1 MSELKEK
8 LDKIKEAVNKIYD
21 LQTLHGNISNAINNI
36 IEEAK
41 KNFNDYYQGESDK
54 ITFKDTKLE
63 NIKTSYKT
71 LIKKIDDSI
80 TNYPGENENKE
91 HNIEQLNSLKY
102 DLENGENTF
111 TINGKYTDI
120 INNFVREEFTA
131 FANSVTDYSISSE
144 YEEMKNTPIFDGLY
158 NNLGNLDLSN
168 CFIKDNT
175 SVLGYAYGFNAAK
188 NVENIYTNDKITGV
202 KLDGNK
208 INLSGIEKV
217 TKFSDLKNVNNISF
231 SYLLRTYYAIYKKI
245 IPNEKTNLD
254 ETITEFNSIITNL
267 QEIKK
272 IYDKKEEE
280 VKEYGV
286 VLTAN
291 NEGETYDFT
300 KYFDEQYK
308 TIFQNNTD
316 INPEHYEKLKEYVLE
331 IKNEI
336 DLDSYLFDKQKDTI
350 FNEKIILDEKGII
363 KAYDREG
370 KEETISDTDTAFSF
384 LDNIKNLFKFDDNG
398 KTKVKSIYDLRKK
411 VFISK
416 GIYGYDTETKSFNKD
431 LFLKEIKDQS
441 KEPIYKYVKQ
451 ALGVNQN

>member
-8 LDKIKEAVNKIYD
+8 LDKIKKAVNKIYD
-21 LQTLHGNISNAINNI
+21 LQTLYGNISNAINNI

-41 KNFNDYYQGESDK
+41 KNFYDYYQGESDK

-71 LIKKIDDSI
+71 LIEQIDNSI
-80 TNYPGENENKE
+80 TNHPGEDEE
-91 HNIEQLNSLKY
+91 HNIEQLKNLKS
-102 DLENGENTF
+102 DLENGENTS
-111 TINGKYTDI
+111 TINEKYTDI
-120 INNFVREEFTA
+120 INNFVGEEFTA
-131 FANSVTDYSISSE
+131 FKDSVTSYSISSE
-144 YEEMKNTPIFDGLY
+144 YKEMKNTPIFDGLY

-208 INLSGIEKV
+208 IDLSGIEKV
-217 TKFSDLKNVNNISF
+217 SKFSDLKNVNNISF

-245 IPNEKTNLD
+245 IPDEKTNLD
-254 ETITEFNSIITNL
+254 EAITEFNNIITNL

-286 VLTAN
+286 ILTTN

-316 INPEHYEKLKEYVLE
+316 INSEHYEKLKEYVLE

-336 DLDSYLFDKQKDTI
+336 DLDSYLFNKQRDTA
-350 FNEKIILDEKGII
+350 FNEKITLDEKGII
-363 KAYDREG
+363 KTYDREG
-370 KEETISDTDTAFSF
+370 KEKTISDTDTAFSF
-384 LDNIKNLFKFDDNG
+384 LDNIKKLFKFDDNG
-398 KTKVKSIYDLRKK
+398 KSKVKSIYDLRKN
-411 VFISK
+411 VFDSK
-416 GIYGYDTETKSFNKD
+416 QIYGYDAKTNDFNKD
-431 LFLKEIKDQS
+431 IFLEEIEKYEE
-441 KEPIYKYVKQ
+441 KPIYKYVRQ
-451 ALGVNQN
+451 ALGDQN